1 MTVLLIVLLMITA
14 CVFAYEHSKRRL
26 MQAVLDCTAVDDDEA
41 VTKHAQVAALRS
53 VGITLPP
60 EQERE
65 LLWHSDP
72 EQSMFYAH
80 CPYWGML
87 GSGEFDWDRVYSPG
101 DAECIQEKDAYV
113 PILQGLARISGLPME
128 GIRGHDCC
136 HADFTLAGHPVSFHA
151 RETRDF
157 LDPKVGEFLNRQ
169 IRKYLP
175 ETKERFFLDGG
186 RPAPIWY
193 WGTEAEAQAVN
204 GKTGMKFR

>member
-1 MTVLLIVLLMITA
+1 MLKELYLLWL
-14 CVFAYEHSKRRL
+14 RL
-26 MQAVLDCTAVDDDEA
+26 
-41 VTKHAQVAALRS
+41 AAPQDLHYIN
-53 VGITLPP
+53 GADTLPPPLPP

-101 DAECIQEKDAYV
+101 DAECVQEEDAYV

>member
-101 DAECIQEKDAYV
+101 DTECIQEEDAYV
-113 PILQGLARISGLPME
+113 PILQGLARIIHSSE
-128 GIRGHDCC
+128 KR
-136 HADFTLAGHPVSFHA
+136 
-151 RETRDF
+151 
-157 LDPKVGEFLNRQ
+157 
-169 IRKYLP
+169 
-175 ETKERFFLDGG
+175 
-186 RPAPIWY
+186 
-193 WGTEAEAQAVN
+193 
-204 GKTGMKFR
+204 

>member
-101 DAECIQEKDAYV
+101 DAECVQEEDAYV
-113 PILQGLARISGLPME
+113 PIFEGLARISGLPM
-128 GIRGHDCC
+128 GDIRGHDRYF
-136 HADFTLAGHPVSFHA
+136 ADFTLAGHPVSFRA
-151 RETRDF
+151 KESRDF

-193 WGTEAEAQAVN
+193 WGTETEAQAVN